1 MSQITSAVSGSS
13 FLPTDNSA
21 TKQIDANSVYLVDFT
36 KLNSVNDL
44 VLILSGL
51 GIGFP
56 GNHPLMENLKPFLN
70 LENPIPQE
78 GLQKSQQQQ
87 PIPEPKDLKLPKLN
101 KV

>member
-1 MSQITSAVSGSS
+1 MVAEKHFTAVSGSS
-13 FLPTDNSA
+13 FLPTDNSSV
-21 TKQIDANSVYLVDFT
+21 KEIDTNSVYLVDFT

-56 GNHPLMENLKPFLN
+56 GNHPLIQNLKPFLN
-70 LENPIPQE
+70 LDNPIPQE
-78 GLQKSQQQQ
+78 GLQKAQQ
-87 PIPEPKDLKLPKLN
+87 PRPEPKDLELPKIK

>member
-1 MSQITSAVSGSS
+1 MSQITAAVSGSS
-13 FLPTDNSA
+13 FLPTDNSSV
-21 TKQIDANSVYLVDFT
+21 KEIDSNSVYIVDFT

-56 GNHPLMENLKPFLN
+56 GNHPLIDSLKPFLN
-70 LENPIPQE
+70 LDNPIPQE
-78 GLQKSQQQQ
+78 GLQKAQQ
-87 PIPEPKDLKLPKLN
+87 PRPEPKDLELPKIK

>member
-21 TKQIDANSVYLVDFT
+21 TKQIDVNSVYIVDFT

-44 VLILSGL
+44 ILILSGL

-56 GNHPLMENLKPFLN
+56 GNHPLIENLKPFLN
-70 LENPIPQE
+70 LDNPIPQA
-78 GLQKSQQQQ
+78 GLEKSQQQ
-87 PIPEPKDLKLPKLN
+87 PEHQELELPKLK

>member
-1 MSQITSAVSGSS
+1 MSQITAAVSGSS
-13 FLPTDNSA
+13 FLPTDNSSV
-21 TKQIDANSVYLVDFT
+21 KEIDVNSVYIVDFT

-56 GNHPLMENLKPFLN
+56 GNHPLIDSLKPFLN
-70 LENPIPQE
+70 LDSPIPQE
-78 GLQKSQQQQ
+78 GLQKAQQ
-87 PIPEPKDLKLPKLN
+87 PRPEPRDLELPKIK

>member
-1 MSQITSAVSGSS
+1 MSQITAAVSGSS
-13 FLPTDNSA
+13 FLPTDNSSV
-21 TKQIDANSVYLVDFT
+21 KEIDANSVYIVDFT

-56 GNHPLMENLKPFLN
+56 GNHPLIDSLKPFLN
-70 LENPIPQE
+70 LDSPIPQE
-78 GLQKSQQQQ
+78 GLQKAQQ
-87 PIPEPKDLKLPKLN
+87 PRPEPRDLELPKIK

>member
-1 MSQITSAVSGSS
+1 MSQITTAVSGST
-13 FLPTDNSA
+13 FLPTDNSSV
-21 TKQIDANSVYLVDFT
+21 KEIDVNSVYLVDFT

-56 GNHPLMENLKPFLN
+56 GNHPLIQNLKPFLN
-70 LENPIPQE
+70 LENPIPQQ
-78 GLQKSQQQQ
+78 GLQQSQQQ
-87 PIPEPKDLKLPKLN
+87 PEHQELELPKLK

>member
-13 FLPTDNSA
+13 FLPTDNSS

-44 VLILSGL
+44 ILILSGL

-56 GNHPLMENLKPFLN
+56 GNHPLIENLKPFLN
-70 LENPIPQE
+70 LDNPIPQQ
-78 GLQKSQQQQ
+78 GLQQMQQQ
-87 PIPEPKDLKLPKLN
+87 PEQKELKLPKIK

>member
-21 TKQIDANSVYLVDFT
+21 TKQIDSNSVYLVDFT

-56 GNHPLMENLKPFLN
+56 GNHPLIENLKPFLN
-70 LENPIPQE
+70 VDNPIPQE
-78 GLQKSQQQQ
+78 GLQKAQQ
-87 PIPEPKDLKLPKLN
+87 PRPEPKDLELPKIK

>member
-21 TKQIDANSVYLVDFT
+21 TKKIDANSVYIVDFT

-44 VLILSGL
+44 ILILSGL

-56 GNHPLMENLKPFLN
+56 GNHPLIENLKPFLN
-70 LENPIPQE
+70 LDNPIPQA
-78 GLQKSQQQQ
+78 GLEKSQQQ
-87 PIPEPKDLKLPKLN
+87 PERHELELPKLK

>member
-1 MSQITSAVSGSS
+1 MSQITAAVSGSS
-13 FLPTDNSA
+13 FLPTDNSSV
-21 TKQIDANSVYLVDFT
+21 KEIDANSVYIVDFT

-56 GNHPLMENLKPFLN
+56 GNHPLIQNLKPFLN
-70 LENPIPQE
+70 LDNPIPQE
-78 GLQKSQQQQ
+78 GLQKAQQ
-87 PIPEPKDLKLPKLN
+87 PRPEPKDLELPKIK

>member
-1 MSQITSAVSGSS
+1 MSQITAAVSGSS
-13 FLPTDNSA
+13 FLPTDNSSV
-21 TKQIDANSVYLVDFT
+21 KEIDANSVYIVDFT

-56 GNHPLMENLKPFLN
+56 GNHPLIDSLKPFLN
-70 LENPIPQE
+70 LDNPIPQE
-78 GLQKSQQQQ
+78 GLQKAQQ
-87 PIPEPKDLKLPKLN
+87 PRPEPRDLELPKIK

>member
-13 FLPTDNSA
+13 FLPTDNS
-21 TKQIDANSVYLVDFT
+21 TVKKIDANSVYIVDFT

-56 GNHPLMENLKPFLN
+56 GNHPLIDSLKPFLN
-70 LENPIPQE
+70 LDNPIPQE
-78 GLQKSQQQQ
+78 GLQKSQQPQ
-87 PIPEPKDLKLPKLN
+87 PKDLELPKIN